1 MTSEMTTASQFS
13 PPPPR
18 DLPQPTAEQLA
29 RRQARRRFN
38 RLYVSLPLGLVV
50 LLWIGLIVAMLWLSV
65 VGSWFAIDTRQAYYR
80 SLLSG
85 VADAFTI
92 IMLMPLLLLCALP
105 SAGAVG
111 LYFYNRQ
118 SKKEKG
124 PQDESLPILWRVENA
139 ISSVRGTTDRLTPKM
154 ARPVI
159 SAHATVAF
167 ARTFLKRLKEI
178 ITQEINRYVN
188 NR

>member
-1 MTSEMTTASQFS
+1 
-13 PPPPR
+13 
-18 DLPQPTAEQLA
+18 
-29 RRQARRRFN
+29 
-38 RLYVSLPLGLVV
+38 
-50 LLWIGLIVAMLWLSV
+50 MLWLSV
-65 VGSWFAIDTRQAYYR
+65 VGNWFAMDTNQTYYR

-105 SAGAVG
+105 SAGAAG
-111 LYFYNRQ
+111 LYFYRRQ
-118 SKKEKG
+118 RKKEKG
-124 PQDESLPILWRVENA
+124 PQEQSLPILWRVENA
-139 ISSVRGTTDRLTPKM
+139 ITSVRGTVDRVTPKM

-159 SAHATVAF
+159 DAHAKVAY

-188 NR
+188 RR